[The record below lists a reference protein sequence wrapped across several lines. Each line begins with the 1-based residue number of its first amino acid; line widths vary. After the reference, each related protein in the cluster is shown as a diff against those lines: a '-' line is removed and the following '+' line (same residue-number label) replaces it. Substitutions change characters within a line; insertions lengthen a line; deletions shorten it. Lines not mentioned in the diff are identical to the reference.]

1 MLILEPQGKNY
12 DTGEMKI
19 NWSY

>member
-19 NWSY
+19 NWFY